1 MNNHSLLEL
10 IINASLPVQLVMLLL
25 LGASVFSWALMYVKR
40 GYIRQSQAEAKDFE
54 GRFWSGL
61 NLNELFS
68 QLSQRQERRFG
79 LEAIFENGFREFA
92 RARKA
97 ELRNSESV
105 RSAHRAMKVAMAREV
120 EMLENNLTFLAT
132 VGSVSPYVG
141 LFGTVWGI
149 MESFRALAGV
159 QQATLAMVAPGISSR
174 NSPASCSARR
184 IRPNRGADVKKRRAI
199 ADINVVPYIDV
210 MLVLLIIFM
219 VTAPLL
225 KQGVDVDLPNAP
237 ANPLDVDS
245 PEPIVVSV
253 DRKGAMFLNIAAE
266 SDAQIDA
273 VTLVKLVKA
282 ALLKEPKRPVMVRG
296 DANGPYQ
303 NVVTTL
309 VLLQQADVG
318 SVGLVTDPEEAR

>member
-61 NLNELFS
+61 NLNDLFS

-159 QQATLAMVAPGISSR
+159 QQATLAMVAPGISEALIATAMGLLAAI
-174 NSPASCSARR
+174 PA
-184 IRPNRGADVKKRRAI
+184 VI
-199 ADINVVPYIDV
+199 AYNKFASEIDV
-210 MLVLLIIFM
+210 MIVRYENFLEEFTGILQRQ
-219 VTAPLL
+219 AH
-225 KQGVDVDLPNAP
+225 
-237 ANPLDVDS
+237 S
-245 PEPIVVSV
+245 P
-253 DRKGAMFLNIAAE
+253 K
-266 SDAQIDA
+266 
-273 VTLVKLVKA
+273 
-282 ALLKEPKRPVMVRG
+282 
-296 DANGPYQ
+296 
-303 NVVTTL
+303 
-309 VLLQQADVG
+309 
-318 SVGLVTDPEEAR
+318 

>member
-61 NLNELFS
+61 NLSDLFS

-159 QQATLAMVAPGISSR
+159 QQATLAMVAPGISEALIATAMGLLAAI
-174 NSPASCSARR
+174 PA
-184 IRPNRGADVKKRRAI
+184 VI
-199 ADINVVPYIDV
+199 AYNKFASEIDV
-210 MLVLLIIFM
+210 MIVRYENFLEEFTGIL
-219 VTAPLL
+219 
-225 KQGVDVDLPNAP
+225 QRQSH
-237 ANPLDVDS
+237 S
-245 PEPIVVSV
+245 P
-253 DRKGAMFLNIAAE
+253 K
-266 SDAQIDA
+266 
-273 VTLVKLVKA
+273 
-282 ALLKEPKRPVMVRG
+282 
-296 DANGPYQ
+296 
-303 NVVTTL
+303 
-309 VLLQQADVG
+309 
-318 SVGLVTDPEEAR
+318 